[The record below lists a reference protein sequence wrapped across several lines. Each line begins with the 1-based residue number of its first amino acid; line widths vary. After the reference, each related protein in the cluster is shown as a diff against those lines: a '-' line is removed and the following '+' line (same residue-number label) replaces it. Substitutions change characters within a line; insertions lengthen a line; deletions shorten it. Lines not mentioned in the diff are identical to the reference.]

1 MEGFFDEYDLLV
13 TPAFHVGPPEVPG
26 LPEALRMAPPF
37 TSWCNQTGQPAV
49 SVPCGLTHEGLPAGL
64 QIIGARG
71 ADALVLRAARAYES
85 ARGPFAAPPLVPDL
99 AASTAPGG
107 RPS

>member
-1 MEGFFDEYDLLV
+1 
-13 TPAFHVGPPEVPG
+13 VPG
-26 LPEALRMAPPF
+26 LPEALRMAPPL

-49 SVPCGLTHEGLPAGL
+49 SVPCGLTHEGLPVGL

-85 ARGPFAAPPLVPDL
+85 ARGPFPAPPLVPDL
-99 AASTAPGG
+99 AASAKPQGCA
-107 RPS
+107 S